1 MNIDSCTGPLV
12 VRLRCDLFSY
22 ITIRAANLTSTA
34 TKEDMDE
41 CKETSLKERN
51 EALMELYFPLPILNT
66 VGWKLTPFSRY
77 GRLSVRRVDL
87 VGDYAGQE
95 LFLLEGDSLL
105 LRCFSDPDLDFHRKL
120 R

>member
-1 MNIDSCTGPLV
+1 MDDS
-12 VRLRCDLFSY
+12 
-22 ITIRAANLTSTA
+22 
-34 TKEDMDE
+34 E
-41 CKETSLKERN
+41 ETSLNKRN
-51 EALMELYFPLPILNT
+51 AALLEWYLTLPTLTTMIL
-66 VGWKLTPFSRY
+66 KLTTFSRY